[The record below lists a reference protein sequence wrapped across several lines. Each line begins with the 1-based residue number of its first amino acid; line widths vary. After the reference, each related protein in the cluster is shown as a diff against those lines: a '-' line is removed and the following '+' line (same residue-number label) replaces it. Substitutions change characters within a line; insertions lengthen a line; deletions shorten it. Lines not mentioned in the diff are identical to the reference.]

1 MIPRREFLARTLGA
15 TLATAALPLR
25 GQADA
30 TPAGACGGFHLRY
43 GVTQSG
49 NFDIL
54 ENSETLAKMGFDYC
68 EPAVVKTMSYS
79 DADFDAIR
87 AKVAATPCRV
97 ESMNSFIPGDMK
109 VVGPSIDHA
118 ALDAYVQK
126 SLARANAFG
135 TKIVVFGS
143 GTARRIPEGFPR
155 EQAWRQLQDFLRR
168 VGDEIVR
175 QNYGFVIGIEALRHQ
190 ESNIVNTTAEAYQL
204 SVDTNHPKIKI
215 ICDFYHLAT
224 EHEDPTVLH
233 KVKDR
238 LVHLHFAN
246 ECNAR
251 AFPRDAAECPAY
263 VPFFANLRAIGYDGR
278 ISIEASTH
286 DFVNDA
292 PLGLAAL
299 HKLYSD
305 ACLAQSLG

>member
-1 MIPRREFLARTLGA
+1 MTHRRDFLTATFGA
-15 TLATAALPLR
+15 MVAFAALPWR
-25 GQADA
+25 EA
-30 TPAGACGGFHLRY
+30 AGAASRPGEACSNFKLRY

-54 ENSETLAKMGFDYC
+54 ENSETLAKWGFDYC
-68 EPAVVKTMSYS
+68 EPAVVRTMSFS
-79 DADFDAIR
+79 DADFETIR

-97 ESMNSFIPGDMK
+97 ESMNSFIPGNMK
-109 VVGPSIDHA
+109 VVGPSIERA

-143 GTARRIPEGFPR
+143 GTARQVPEGFPR
-155 EQAWRQLQDFLRR
+155 EQAWSQLQDFLRR

-190 ESNIVNTTAEAYQL
+190 ESNIVNTTAEAYHL

-215 ICDFYHLAT
+215 ICDFFHLAT
-224 EHEDPTVLH
+224 EHEDPAVLH

-246 ECNAR
+246 ECNGR
-251 AFPRDAAECPAY
+251 SFPKDPMECPEYA
-263 VPFFANLRAIGYDGR
+263 PFFKNLREIGYQGR
-278 ISIEASTH
+278 ISIEAGTH
-286 DFVNDA
+286 DFVGDA
-292 PLGLAAL
+292 PVGLAAL
-299 HKLYSD
+299 HKLYAN
-305 ACLAQSLG
+305 ACAA

>member
-1 MIPRREFLARTLGA
+1 MKTTRRREFLAQTLGV
-15 TLATAALPLR
+15 TLASAALPLR
-25 GQADA
+25 SLADA
-30 TPAGACGGFHLRY
+30 APPAAACGGFHLRY

-49 NFDIL
+49 KFDIL
-54 ENSETLAKMGFDYC
+54 ENSATLAQWGFDYC
-68 EPAVVKTMSYS
+68 EPAVVRTMSYS
-79 DADFDAIR
+79 DADFEAIR

-97 ESMNSFIPGDMK
+97 ESMNSFIPGNMK
-109 VVGPSIDHA
+109 VVGPSVDRA
-118 ALDAYVQK
+118 ALDTYVQK

-143 GTARRIPEGFPR
+143 GTARQVPEGFPR
-155 EQAWRQLQDFLRR
+155 EQAWTQLQDFLRR

-224 EHEDPTVLH
+224 EHEDPTVLL

-251 AFPRDAAECPAY
+251 AFPRDPAECPAY

-278 ISIEASTH
+278 ISIEARTS
-286 DFVNDA
+286 DFVADA
-292 PLGLAAL
+292 PLGLATL
-299 HKLYSD
+299 HKLYAN
-305 ACLAQSLG
+305 ACAA

>member
-1 MIPRREFLARTLGA
+1 MIRRRDFLTGGLRA
-15 TLATAALPLR
+15 TVASAFLSACAAAPGR
-25 GQADA
+25 ADDS
-30 TPAGACGGFHLRY
+30 CSNFRLRY

-54 ENSETLAKMGFDYC
+54 ENSETLAKWGFDYC
-68 EPAVVKTMSYS
+68 EPAVVRTMSLS
-79 DADFDAIR
+79 DADFEAVR
-87 AKVAATPCRV
+87 AKIAATPCHV
-97 ESMNSFIPGDMK
+97 ESMNSFIPGNMK
-109 VVGPSIDHA
+109 VVGPSIDRA

-143 GTARRIPEGFPR
+143 GTSRQVPEGFPR
-155 EQAWRQLQDFLRR
+155 EQAWTQLQAFLRS

-190 ESNIVNTTAEAYQL
+190 ESNIINTTAEAYQL

-215 ICDFYHLAT
+215 ICDFFHLAT
-224 EHEDPTVLH
+224 EHEDPAVLH

-246 ECNAR
+246 ECNGR
-251 AFPRDAAECPAY
+251 SFPKDPAECPEYA
-263 VPFFANLRAIGYDGR
+263 PFFANLREIGYQGR

-286 DFVNDA
+286 DFTADA
-292 PLGLAAL
+292 PVGLATL
-299 HKLYSD
+299 RKLYAN
-305 ACLAQSLG
+305 ACAA

>member
-1 MIPRREFLARTLGA
+1 MIHRREFLIRSLGA
-15 TLATAALPLR
+15 ALATAALPLR
-25 GQADA
+25 GLADA
-30 TPAGACGGFHLRY
+30 VPPAEACGGFHLRY

-54 ENSETLAKMGFDYC
+54 QNSATLAQMGFDYC
-68 EPAVVKTMSYS
+68 EPAVVRTMSLS
-79 DADFDAIR
+79 DADFEAIR

-97 ESMNSFIPGDMK
+97 ESMNSFIPGKMK
-109 VVGPSIDHA
+109 VVGPLIDRA
-118 ALDAYVQK
+118 ALDDYVQK

-143 GTARRIPEGFPR
+143 GTARQVPEGFPR
-155 EQAWRQLQDFLRR
+155 EQAWTQLQDFLRR
-168 VGDEIVR
+168 VGDEIVK

-204 SVDTNHPKIKI
+204 AVDTNHPKINI

-224 EHEDPTVLH
+224 EHEDPVVLR

-263 VPFFANLRAIGYDGR
+263 VPFFANLRAIGYNGR
-278 ISIEASTH
+278 ISIEAGTH
-286 DFVNDA
+286 DFATDA
-292 PLGLAAL
+292 PLGLATL

-305 ACLAQSLG
+305 ACAA